1 MTEENEKTRYIPIKN
16 YILMILMFIA
26 VVLIT
31 VYIFKWYQIKKD
43 DKISKSYLVENNLVT
58 NQTNSIEELKNVLAD
73 NPSKFILYISYK
85 GSSKIYNLEKSYKD
99 IFKKYDLNEIF
110 YLFDITDIKNENKN
124 YKNLINNYLD
134 INVNGY
140 PVIIYYE
147 DGQISSYKKISSS
160 RDLEK
165 FIEKIKIEKNSL

>member
-99 IFKKYDLNEIF
+99 IFKKYDLSEIF

-165 FIEKIKIEKNSL
+165 FIKKIKIEKNSL